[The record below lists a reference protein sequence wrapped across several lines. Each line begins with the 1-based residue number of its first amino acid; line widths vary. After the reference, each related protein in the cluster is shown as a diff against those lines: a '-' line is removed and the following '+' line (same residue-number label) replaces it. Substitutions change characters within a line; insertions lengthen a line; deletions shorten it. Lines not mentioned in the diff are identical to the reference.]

1 MEKKVF
7 LADHIITM
15 AKETKPEAILSIDG
29 RIAFVG
35 GQDEVLKQAGEG
47 AEVFDF
53 TGAAILPGFID
64 AHSHILRLCKSSRAC
79 RPHESGLL

>member
-15 AKETKPEAILSIDG
+15 AKETKPEAIASIDG

-35 GQDEVLKQAGEG
+35 GRDEVLKQAGEG

-53 TGAAILPGFID
+53 TGAAILP
-64 AHSHILRLCKSSRAC
+64 RLY
-79 RPHESGLL
+79 